1 MNARDQR
8 QAAIDAL
15 TYQFEAGVDVALEET
30 APDRFAEQA
39 NEAEVRSGRADSPIG
54 DRVQPAVQT
63 AYDPGSRGPGQ
74 RPEPLGRDDARTHAP
89 LPAAEEAV
97 TSAREAAKTAKTL
110 DELRA
115 ALTRFDGC
123 ALKTTAM
130 NLVFADGYPEAR
142 VMFVGEAPGAEEDR
156 EGLPFVGRSGKL
168 LDRMLAAIGLDR
180 TNAYIANIVPWRPPG
195 NRTPTP
201 QESATCLPFIRRQI
215 ELVNPDFL
223 VCLGKPS
230 MQTLLGVKEGIRG
243 VRGRWFDFDTGTRTI
258 KALVTFH
265 PAYLLRSPLEKRHSW
280 RDFLALKKALSETK

>member
-1 MNARDQR
+1 MNRSDQT
-8 QAAIDAL
+8 QAAIDAVAF
-15 TYQFEAGVDVALEET
+15 QFEAGVDVALNDI
-30 APDRFAEQA
+30 APDRFAE
-39 NEAEVRSGRADSPIG
+39 RP
-54 DRVQPAVQT
+54 
-63 AYDPGSRGPGQ
+63 
-74 RPEPLGRDDARTHAP
+74 PEPEPVAAPQQARPAP
-89 LPAAEEAV
+89 ARPPLPAFVPAQAPASAPALPAAEEAV

-115 ALTRFDGC
+115 ALARFEGC

-130 NLVFADGYPEAR
+130 NLVFADGNPEAR

-168 LDRMLAAIGLDR
+168 LDRMLATIGLDR
-180 TNAYIANIVPWRPPG
+180 TNVYIANIVPWRPPG

-201 QESATCLPFIRRQI
+201 QESAICLPFIRRQI
-215 ELVNPDFL
+215 ELVNPDIL

-230 MQTLLGVKEGIRG
+230 MQTLLGIKEGIRG

-280 RDFLALKKALSETK
+280 RDMLVLRKALAS